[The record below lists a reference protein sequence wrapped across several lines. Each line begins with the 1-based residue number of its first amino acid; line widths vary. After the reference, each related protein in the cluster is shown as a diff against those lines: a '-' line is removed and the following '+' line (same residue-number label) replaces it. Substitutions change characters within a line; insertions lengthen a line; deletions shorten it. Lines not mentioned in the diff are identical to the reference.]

1 MKIVINYLALL
12 PLIFAIVIF
21 SSDIKANEAIWKQY
35 ATGKDRTRHYYDTQS
50 VMYVSD
56 TIVRVWEK
64 TSTSEASASL
74 TKELH
79 TFREV
84 DCSKLR
90 YRVLEMRVT
99 YRDGTEKNQSFTNPK
114 WVDITHNTWM
124 HTLYE
129 ILCKRKQQ

>member
-1 MKIVINYLALL
+1 MKIVIKYFALL

-21 SSDIKANEAIWKQY
+21 SPDIKANETIWKQY
-35 ATGKDRTRHYYDTQS
+35 ATGKDRTKHFYDTQR

-74 TKELH
+74 TKELS
-79 TFREV
+79 TYREI
-84 DCSKLR
+84 DCSKLK
-90 YRVLEMRVT
+90 YRVLEMRVA
-99 YRDGTEKNQSFTNPK
+99 YRDGTEKSQSFTNPK
-114 WVDITHNTWM
+114 WVDISHNTWM

-129 ILCKRKQQ
+129 YLCKRGK